1 MLQSKV
7 FIPTL
12 KETPNDAEII
22 SHQLLLRAGYVRQVT
37 SGVYTYLP
45 LGHRVIQKIE
55 KIIRE
60 EHEKYDVV
68 ELMMPILLPADL
80 WKRSGRYDTYGPE
93 LFRLNDR
100 HERDLSWGRRMKRP
114 LLKY

>member
-1 MLQSKV
+1 MRQSKV

-22 SHQLLLRAGYVRQVT
+22 SHQLLLRAGYIRQVT

-45 LGHRVIQKIE
+45 LGHRVIQNIE

-60 EHEKYDVV
+60 EHEKYDIV

-80 WKRSGRYDTYGPE
+80 W
-93 LFRLNDR
+93 
-100 HERDLSWGRRMKRP
+100 RR
-114 LLKY
+114 